1 MLHMSRRKIWGT
13 LSGFL
18 KSPIKEIY
26 EIAEKEGKRSGP
38 VRMRSREQPDPELCE
53 QEEEDR
59 RARANS
65 MMLACVKR
73 AIDAYGGGVLNVVL
87 WDLNRRVGLSSE
99 DVASNPEEFVNS
111 IREVFGNA
119 SCIVEERITQ
129 QICEDFHFNTTKVS
143 GLADAVRCVVSASAR
158 V

>member
-1 MLHMSRRKIWGT
+1 MRA

-18 KSPIKEIY
+18 KSPIKVIY
-26 EIAEKEGKRSGP
+26 EIVEKEGKRSGP
-38 VRMRSREQPDPELCE
+38 VRMRSRERPDLGLWE

-65 MMLACVKR
+65 MILACVKR

-119 SCIVEERITQ
+119 ALVVEERITSQ
-129 QICEDFHFNTTKVS
+129 MCQHFHFDQAKVS
-143 GLADAVRCVVSASAR
+143 GLTHALKLAASALTR
-158 V
+158 T

>member
-1 MLHMSRRKIWGT
+1 MTDVLLWVFGRKT
-13 LSGFL
+13 
-18 KSPIKEIY
+18 
-26 EIAEKEGKRSGP
+26 
-38 VRMRSREQPDPELCE
+38 
-53 QEEEDR
+53 
-59 RARANS
+59 
-65 MMLACVKR
+65 
-73 AIDAYGGGVLNVVL
+73 
-87 WDLNRRVGLSSE
+87 GLSNSE
-99 DVASNPEEFVNS
+99 VASHPDDFISS